1 MLRLGGWRVVSMSR
15 SRLGWRGW
23 RLLRFWGWWLACG
36 VVAVSMLRFC
46 G

>member
-1 MLRLGGWRVVSMSR
+1 MSGFGRWRVVSMLR
-15 SRLGWRGW
+15 GGGWRGW